1 MWYSGK
7 DKSRF
12 GKFIPLFR
20 LDATH
25 SSWGVHEDVGK
36 VMWMLEKFIRHQVGD
51 LDCPEIAYWKP
62 RDSGKTPGRTSDYR
76 TNIED
81 YDPDKVDLSWDWRL
95 YSDYTAHGL
104 RAAFVSEHMRFL
116 PPSLIGRHLTGQFSD
131 DLVWYYTIMNAEDVG
146 DHQQLLINLLMRN
159 EDQIKSG
166 GAPEL
171 TEKIAEMNRVIAR
184 DIEMDPDEAISTHG
198 LFSLSDVDDSKNGI
212 AELKAKQY
220 TKLAC
225 NSTHICPFGNVCPV
239 EVVQKFGLDKPCT
252 ICPYAIRGVIHLPAI
267 NAAKFRAVEMMQDY
281 GEKIKT
287 FKSRPKTGVLASDI
301 ENMERQY
308 DRMTRDAFVLEA
320 IEQQLY
326 HMRDSKSDQ
335 FMAQDSAT
343 IRNLYEKLE
352 LTEGERLIKRVIDVQ
367 CFPDLDSPMAQ
378 RKFSSLRYKLL
389 VANNDIRELVKFH
402 QGPESALLA
411 SQLHSMMQAN
421 DLSVRY
427 I

>member
-1 MWYSGK
+1 
-7 DKSRF
+7 
-12 GKFIPLFR
+12 
-20 LDATH
+20 
-25 SSWGVHEDVGK
+25 
-36 VMWMLEKFIRHQVGD
+36 
-51 LDCPEIAYWKP
+51 
-62 RDSGKTPGRTSDYR
+62 
-76 TNIED
+76 
-81 YDPDKVDLSWDWRL
+81 
-95 YSDYTAHGL
+95 
-104 RAAFVSEHMRFL
+104 
-116 PPSLIGRHLTGQFSD
+116 
-131 DLVWYYTIMNAEDVG
+131 
-146 DHQQLLINLLMRN
+146 
-159 EDQIKSG
+159 
-166 GAPEL
+166 
-171 TEKIAEMNRVIAR
+171 
-184 DIEMDPDEAISTHG
+184 
-198 LFSLSDVDDSKNGI
+198 
-212 AELKAKQY
+212 
-220 TKLAC
+220 
-225 NSTHICPFGNVCPV
+225 
-239 EVVQKFGLDKPCT
+239 
-252 ICPYAIRGVIHLPAI
+252 
-267 NAAKFRAVEMMQDY
+267 MMQDY

-421 DLSVRY
+421 DLSVRDIY
-427 I
+427 RIATVNLADDMDSNPELPKIGFDKLNLTLSRGGQAGNE